1 MIIIAIV
8 RIAGFRIKESRI
20 DIVWELFW
28 HQVEASVALIM
39 VSITA
44 FRSLLG
50 IKAMK
55 GCEKEKRERSWFSH
69 RARLLT
75 RYLKKE
81 TQVESEPEQL
91 PSIPGATLTGMR
103 TFIHGDG
110 TWDESR
116 AMGMTHKS
124 KKDSPGAACDE
135 PRETEVTHQLSA
147 QSEIFDGR
155 KRANASQHCL
165 EVGNESDGDV

>member
-8 RIAGFRIKESRI
+8 RISGFRIKESSI
-20 DIVWELFW
+20 DITWELFW
-28 HQVEASVALIM
+28 HQVEASVALIT

-50 IKAMK
+50 IKALK
-55 GCEKEKRERSWFSH
+55 AREKEKRERSWFSH
-69 RARLLT
+69 RAKLLT

-81 TQVESEPEQL
+81 TQDEPEPEQL

-110 TWDESR
+110 ILDESR

-124 KKDSPGAACDE
+124 EKNWPRAACHE
-135 PRETEVTHQLSA
+135 PRETEINIQVSTKSDF
-147 QSEIFDGR
+147 FDGG
-155 KRANASQHCL
+155 KRANAANI
-165 EVGNESDGDV
+165 V

>member
-8 RIAGFRIKESRI
+8 RISGFRIKESSI
-20 DIVWELFW
+20 DITWELFW
-28 HQVEASVALIM
+28 HQVEASVALIT

-50 IKAMK
+50 IKALK
-55 GCEKEKRERSWFSH
+55 AREKEKRERSWFSH
-69 RARLLT
+69 RAKLLT

-81 TQVESEPEQL
+81 TQDESEPEQL
-91 PSIPGATLTGMR
+91 PSIPGVTLTGMR

-110 TWDESR
+110 ILDESR

-124 KKDSPGAACDE
+124 EKELPVAASHE
-135 PRETEVTHQLSA
+135 PHEIEATHQASDV
-147 QSEIFDGR
+147 FDGA
-155 KRANASQHCL
+155 KRTRAANF
-165 EVGNESDGDV
+165 V